1 MTLMKPTKALLW
13 QHSCTS
19 GGVCVQF
26 LLLLPPLH
34 VWKYSVGLSNPY
46 SGDPLLGKLP
56 TLSDGTCCRAG
67 KLRPEQNA
75 LSPKQHFVGWEG
87 TLPSRCQRSVARS
100 SVMGTFYRQGQ
111 PPLPDSVVSVVGDTG
126 NHVILRDVERRWL
139 CSTKGSQGERRSVT
153 LAKDHWSKA
162 QPAKVQDWHRLHA
175 ASSQYF
181 CKPVKLEMI

>member
-34 VWKYSVGLSNPY
+34 VWKYSVGLSKPY

-111 PPLPDSVVSVVGDTG
+111 PPLPDSVVISGRGYWQPRHTERCGEEVALLHEAKSGRAQECHTG
-126 NHVILRDVERRWL
+126 
-139 CSTKGSQGERRSVT
+139 
-153 LAKDHWSKA
+153 
-162 QPAKVQDWHRLHA
+162 
-175 ASSQYF
+175 
-181 CKPVKLEMI
+181 